1 MSSKLLQINHV
12 NLQVC
17 FNNIG
22 HEKFSHAQII
32 ERESHIM
39 ELAGWEIS
47 TDNTVYEVFELL
59 FLMLKNRVHGRL
71 YESESEIYLK
81 EVWNLSL
88 LMIRAQICSFES
100 LRRRHL
106 NVASSAIQLSLA
118 YLCLQVQQ
126 KRHSFLQLTSSQ
138 SQSILQNLGSCH
150 EGGGGLH
157 SPKEGNGGLHKS

>member
-1 MSSKLLQINHV
+1 
-12 NLQVC
+12 
-17 FNNIG
+17 
-22 HEKFSHAQII
+22 
-32 ERESHIM
+32 M

-88 LMIRAQICSFES
+88 LMIRAQICSFEY
-100 LRRRHL
+100 LRLRHL

-126 KRHSFLQLTSSQ
+126 KRHSFLQLTTSQ
-138 SQSILQNLGSCH
+138 SQSILQRLGGGSCH
-150 EGGGGLH
+150 EGGGLH
-157 SPKEGNGGLHKS
+157 SPKEEGGGGLQKSQSTVVNT

>member
-12 NLQVC
+12 NLQFC
-17 FNNIG
+17 YNNIG
-22 HEKFSHAQII
+22 HEKFSHTQII

-59 FLMLKNRVHGRL
+59 FLMLKTRLHGRL

-88 LMIRAQICSFES
+88 LMIRAQICSFEAI
-100 LRRRHL
+100 RRRHL

-126 KRHSFLQLTSSQ
+126 KRHSFLQLTTSH
-138 SQSILQNLGSCH
+138 SQSIL
-150 EGGGGLH
+150 
-157 SPKEGNGGLHKS
+157 